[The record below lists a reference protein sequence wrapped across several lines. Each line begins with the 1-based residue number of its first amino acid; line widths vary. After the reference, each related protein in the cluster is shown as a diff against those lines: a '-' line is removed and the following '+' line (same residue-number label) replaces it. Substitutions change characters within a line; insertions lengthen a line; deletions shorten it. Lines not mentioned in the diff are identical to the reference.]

1 MSKQIEFYDVRDEII
16 PNGKNAQLEKFLNES
31 KRLTQCNIESLI
43 GASIA
48 ESNHIATSLLN
59 LYREENN
66 IPIDKSGILE
76 SIYWAECRRISAKN
90 KGYLCISWRE
100 FDEDIENEYMWVFR
114 DIFK

>member
-1 MSKQIEFYDVRDEII
+1 MSKQFDFYNVRDEII
-16 PNGKNAQLEKFLNES
+16 PNGKNAQLEKFLNENN
-31 KRLTQCNIESLI
+31 RLTQCNIESLI

-66 IPIDKSGILE
+66 IPIDKSGILK
-76 SIYWAECRRISAKN
+76 SIYWAECRRITAAN
-90 KGYLCISWRE
+90 KDVCISWRS